1 MLGTLLI
8 CFIFTTSCVK
18 AGGHFLVETE
28 DSKEDKQDNLDEH
41 GIEKPVEQLNRAK
54 VNSRSVDKKNL
65 PKKFNRG
72 DYPIYKWP
80 KGIKAKIKNGKR
92 QEDILSFKECVSTKC
107 KRKSLSGV
115 YTEAKYKD
123 CLQRECGT
131 WVWPIEWQEWS
142 EWSDCSN
149 GPIATC
155 GKGSQIRARAC
166 SGDQGSC
173 PGEFTETKDCLLK
186 KCPASKWQ
194 EWGAWS
200 VCSTTCG
207 KGGKIRAR
215 ACAGP
220 PRSCQGKGTEAKGC
234 RQLECGVGKLKRPKF
249 KEAYYKS
256 EKAKGKK
263 LNKADG
269 EKGDYVTWGLGL
281 GRGFPGSKI
290 LKHTF
295 GSQQAS
301 PGRGPG
307 RK

>member
-1 MLGTLLI
+1 MEVSKTHWVNV
-8 CFIFTTSCVK
+8 IFDN
-18 AGGHFLVETE
+18 FLRHLTANCAV
-28 DSKEDKQDNLDEH
+28 
-41 GIEKPVEQLNRAK
+41 EKPVEQLNRAK

-142 EWSDCSN
+142 EWSDCST
-149 GPIATC
+149 TC

-166 SGDQGSC
+166 TGDQGSC
-173 PGEFTETKDCLLK
+173 PGEFKETKDCWRILE

-220 PRSCQGKGTEAKGC
+220 HRSCQGKATEAKGC
-234 RQLECGVGKLKRPKF
+234 RQPECGGILSHWQEWSEWSWMSMLTKSKSQMWLWFSTIFLKTFWDKLCRKAE
-249 KEAYYKS
+249 EAKIQRGVLHIR
-256 EKAKGKK
+256 KG
-263 LNKADG
+263 
-269 EKGDYVTWGLGL
+269 
-281 GRGFPGSKI
+281 
-290 LKHTF
+290 
-295 GSQQAS
+295 
-301 PGRGPG
+301 
-307 RK
+307 

>member
-1 MLGTLLI
+1 M
-8 CFIFTTSCVK
+8 IFDNFLRHLTTNCAV
-18 AGGHFLVETE
+18 
-28 DSKEDKQDNLDEH
+28 
-41 GIEKPVEQLNRAK
+41 EKPVEQLNRAK

-92 QEDILSFKECVSTKC
+92 QEDILSFKKCVSTKC

-186 KCPASKWQ
+186 KCRWSPWS
-194 EWGAWS
+194 EWS

-207 KGGKIRAR
+207 KGARIRAR
-215 ACAGP
+215 ACEDQSRTDHG
-220 PRSCQGKGTEAKGC
+220 SCQGKGTEAKGC
-234 RQLECGVGKLKRPKF
+234 RQPECGGILSHWQ
-249 KEAYYKS
+249 EWSEWSWMSMMTMSKS
-256 EKAKGKK
+256 
-263 LNKADG
+263 
-269 EKGDYVTWGLGL
+269 
-281 GRGFPGSKI
+281 
-290 LKHTF
+290 
-295 GSQQAS
+295 QM
-301 PGRGPG
+301 
-307 RK
+307 